1 MFGLNTKKK
10 AFLIGTIVTITIT
23 VASYYY
29 SKIFSENLLEN
40 TVIYIPNNATIDH
53 VKDSL
58 GNKLKRPEALL
69 WVAQKKKYTKKIR
82 SGKFALKAGMS
93 SNDLINH
100 LRSGAQIPVK
110 LTFNNQHRLESLAGR
125 ISEQIE
131 ADSVS
136 LMKAFT
142 NAAFLEKKGFSQ
154 ETALCMYIPNSY
166 EIYWST
172 SAEEFRNRMHK
183 EYERFW
189 NSHRISKAQKQNL
202 SIEEVIV
209 LASIVQK
216 ETANVAERPIVA
228 GLYLNRYRKGWALQ
242 ADPTVI
248 FALQQK
254 YGQDFKV
261 KRVLSKDLKTNSPYN
276 TYQHKGL
283 PPGPIS
289 MPDISSIDAVLNPAN
304 HKYYYMCASTDIM
317 GTHTFA
323 KTLRQHKKNARKYQR
338 WLSKQGIKR

>member
-1 MFGLNTKKK
+1 
-10 AFLIGTIVTITIT
+10 
-23 VASYYY
+23 
-29 SKIFSENLLEN
+29 
-40 TVIYIPNNATIDH
+40 
-53 VKDSL
+53 
-58 GNKLKRPEALL
+58 
-69 WVAQKKKYTKKIR
+69 
-82 SGKFALKAGMS
+82 MS

-110 LTFNNQHRLESLAGR
+110 LTFNNQHRLEFLAGR

-142 NAAFLEKKGFSQ
+142 NAVFLEKKGFSQ

-166 EIYWST
+166 EIYWNT

-216 ETANVAERPIVA
+216 ETANIAERPVVA

-261 KRVLSKDLKTNSPYN
+261 KRVLSKDLKIASPYN
-276 TYQHKGL
+276 TYKHKGL

-289 MPDISSIDAVLNPAN
+289 MPDISSIDAILNPVN
-304 HKYYYMCASTDIM
+304 HKYYFMCASIEDL
-317 GTHTFA
+317 GTHAFA
-323 KTLRQHKKNARKYQR
+323 RTLREHTRNARKYQR